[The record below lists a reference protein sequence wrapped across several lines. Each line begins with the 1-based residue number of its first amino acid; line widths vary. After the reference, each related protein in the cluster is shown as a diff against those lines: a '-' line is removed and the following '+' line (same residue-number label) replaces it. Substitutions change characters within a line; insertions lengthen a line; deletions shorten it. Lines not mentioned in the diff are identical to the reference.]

1 MYCEK
6 VNGKEAVIMAGRN
19 PKFESAEEMQKLID
33 EYFEECNGIILRYEE
48 GVNKGNP
55 IVDKYDNPVIIGRHP
70 PTVTGLALKLGFSS
84 RQSLLNY
91 QGKGEFFDTITRA
104 KMRIEEYA
112 EERLFDREGVNG
124 AKFSLVNNFKGWKDS
139 AEIDVKNKGPVKIVN
154 DIPRGNRE
162 NKKADEPK

>member
-1 MYCEK
+1 MAK
-6 VNGKEAVIMAGRN
+6 AGRI
-19 PKFESAEEMQKLID
+19 PKFETSEDMQKLID
-33 EYFEECNGIILRYEE
+33 EYFDDYAGKELKDRDGDTI
-48 GVNKGNP
+48 K
-55 IVDKYDNPVIIGRHP
+55 DKYGIPVIIGQHP
-70 PTVTGLALKLGFSS
+70 PTVTGLALKLGFTS

-91 QGKGEFFDTITRA
+91 QGKGEFFDTIMRA
-104 KMRIEEYA
+104 KMKIEQYT

>member
-1 MYCEK
+1 
-6 VNGKEAVIMAGRN
+6 MAGRT

-124 AKFSLVNNFKGWKDS
+124 AKFSLTNNFKDWKES
-139 AEIDVKNKGPVKIVN
+139 SEVDVKSKGPVKIVN
-154 DIPRGNRE
+154 DIPRKSGSAKGKDDKNGC
-162 NKKADEPK
+162 